1 MFLQAKYS
9 SFFDLN
15 ILRTNYWYYHTSI
28 PIPKKLKRSKFSQL
42 KKIDGRLVT
51 CKVFGETCQSVD
63 TFSQSNV
70 TKNVIQSF
78 DRLNVHNPEASHLA
92 CFKIVV
98 IDVITEKPQIELK
111 DDIKGRK

>member
-1 MFLQAKYS
+1 MFLHAKYS

-15 ILRTNYWYYHTSI
+15 ILRTIYWYYHIGI
-28 PIPKKLKRSKFSQL
+28 PIPKKLKRSK
-42 KKIDGRLVT
+42 LVT
-51 CKVFGETCQSVD
+51 CKDFGETYQSVN

-78 DRLNVHNPEASHLA
+78 DRLNIHKPEASHLT
-92 CFKIVV
+92 CFKIVI